1 MFLNTKLEGFSLL
14 YCTKTA
20 VIKALNVVQMN
31 SFYSGII
38 IITPASLR
46 IFVKPIEFSLCVKF
60 AI

>member
-1 MFLNTKLEGFSLL
+1 MFLNTNLEGFSLL

-46 IFVKPIEFSLCVKF
+46 IFVKPIELCVKF